1 MSLHPSQEVERTPP
15 DKTRSA
21 CEHFA
26 ENHREL
32 PKVLSQTE
40 WRVQQR
46 LFPGAQRC
54 FADFLAE
61 LDVHLRDE
69 ERITSTVLD
78 AFDATLSAQIRLGN
92 EILRRMAALAQQAI
106 QAQDCELFASITSDL
121 LGTLAAHRDQEER
134 RVFPLLEQLSR
145 RGEEDVGPAPTPQ
158 SGS

>member
-1 MSLHPSQEVERTPP
+1 MSLHPRQVVEQTPS
-15 DKTRSA
+15 DMTRSA

-26 ENHREL
+26 ENHRQL
-32 PKVLSQTE
+32 PRVLSQTE

-61 LDVHLRDE
+61 LEVHLRDE

-78 AFDATLSAQIRLGN
+78 AFDATLRAQIRLGN
-92 EILRRMAALAQQAI
+92 EILRRMAALAEQAI

-121 LGTLAAHRDQEER
+121 FGTLAAHRDQEER

-145 RGEEDVGPAPTPQ
+145 RGEGEADPTPTPKGA
-158 SGS
+158 S